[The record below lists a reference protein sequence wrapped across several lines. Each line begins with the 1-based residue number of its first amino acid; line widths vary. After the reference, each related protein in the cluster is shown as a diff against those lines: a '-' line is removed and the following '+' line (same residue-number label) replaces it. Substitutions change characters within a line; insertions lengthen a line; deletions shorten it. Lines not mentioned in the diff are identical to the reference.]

1 MNQENFNILRQNCLE
16 ALGHFR
22 LKDALSCLKA
32 LCMELNDS
40 TLSIEQESIDSTYQ
54 MMLRFMSEGGVDPQR
69 ASILDGLLVRSYILL
84 TRATR
89 CFKLKHGS
97 GIYADT
103 LRRTEAKRAIRNQ
116 DKLIEQIQMQVEVL
130 AQTTDSD
137 KKEDIANLTNNLNE
151 LFYEIWT
158 APLYE
163 EVEAQKLIN
172 FMAELNEIQI
182 RFLLS
187 ALLLNLF
194 EGFDFHKFRIIL
206 SYLTN
211 PNDEIRSHAL
221 TIFYFVC
228 QKHEKEICCNKNLIK
243 EIALIKN
250 SKQLET
256 ELIQLQKQLII
267 CQKTEKAEKQLQE
280 KIMPDLLKGNWAQ
293 IQKMGIDNHTD
304 IHNLL
309 TNLDGKQE
317 KKLQDNMQTI
327 MKMNEEGL
335 DINTGVFKSMCN
347 LPFFHTFT
355 NWFWPFYP
363 EHPSINNLS
372 SNDESGANKK
382 LPELLNRLPQLSDLD
397 KYGMACLVRTFP
409 QMQSNTLMNEFSSM
423 LDEQNLPQYAAKKSI
438 KSIQKN
444 ETQSLY
450 RFFYFNAFKSQFY
463 NPFLH
468 NCLFTDNVVL
478 RPIVFTPSFIEELT
492 DFLVENGYYETVIEY
507 TEEAIKYQ
515 EVTSRHLKNLGFAYQ
530 KTGHFNKALQYY
542 QQADLLTP
550 NDAWILNQQ
559 QHCYEQTGRI
569 DLRLQCLVQLEE
581 IEPEKIE
588 ITMEIILCLVQL
600 KRFEEALKR
609 SFKLEY
615 LGQKELFA
623 QRIIGWSYLQTN
635 QAENALKYYQ
645 KILNS
650 TKAKWEDYINA
661 GHAAWVLGLLPQAI
675 SCYQE
680 FIKRYLSNATDWESK
695 FQEDLPLL
703 YSYGITETD
712 IFLMQD
718 MLRL

>member
-1 MNQENFNILRQNCLE
+1 ME
-16 ALGHFR
+16 ALEHFR

-54 MMLRFMSEGGVDPQR
+54 MMLRFMSEGGADPQR
-69 ASILDGLLVRSYILL
+69 ALILDGLLVRSYILL

-89 CFKLKHGS
+89 CFKLRHGS

-116 DKLIEQIQMQVEVL
+116 DKLIEQIQIQVEAL
-130 AQTTDSD
+130 AQTTDSN
-137 KKEDIANLTNNLNE
+137 KKEDIANLPNNLNE

-172 FMAELNEIQI
+172 FMAELNEIQT

-194 EGFDFHKFRIIL
+194 EGFDLHKFRIIL

-211 PNDEIRSHAL
+211 PNDEVRSHAL
-221 TIFYFVC
+221 TIFYFIC

-243 EIALIKN
+243 EITLIKN
-250 SKQLET
+250 SKQLEK

-280 KIMPDLLKGNWAQ
+280 KIMPNLLKGNWEQ
-293 IQKMGIDNHTD
+293 IQKMGIDNNTD

-327 MKMNEEGL
+327 MRMNEEGL

-347 LPFFHTFT
+347 LPFFQTFT

-363 EHPSINNLS
+363 EHPSINNTS
-372 SNDESGANKK
+372 DDKIGTNKK
-382 LPELLNRLPQLSDLD
+382 LPEILDRLPQLSDLD
-397 KYGMACLVRTFP
+397 KYGMACLMRTFP

-423 LDEQNLPQYAAKKSI
+423 LDEQNQPQYASKKSI
-438 KSIQKN
+438 KSILKN
-444 ETQSLY
+444 VTQSLY
-450 RFFYFNAFKSQFY
+450 RFFYFNSFKSQFY

-468 NCLFTDNVVL
+468 HCLFTDNAIL
-478 RPIVFTPSFIEELT
+478 RPIVYSVSFIEELT
-492 DFLVENGYYETVIEY
+492 DFLIANEYYETVIEY
-507 TEEAIKYQ
+507 TEEAIKHN
-515 EVTSRHLKNLGFAYQ
+515 EVTSRHLKNLGLAYQ

-542 QQADLLTP
+542 QQADLLAP
-550 NDAWILNQQ
+550 NDVWILNQQ
-559 QHCYEQTGRI
+559 QHCYEQIGRT

-581 IEPEKIE
+581 LEPDKIE
-588 ITMEIILCLVQL
+588 IAMEIILCLIQL
-600 KRFEEALKR
+600 KRFDEALKR

-623 QRIIGWSYLQTN
+623 QRIIGWSCLQTN
-635 QAENALKYYQ
+635 QAESALKYYK
-645 KILNS
+645 KILN
-650 TKAKWEDYINA
+650 TPKAKWEDYINA

-675 SCYQE
+675 CYYQE
-680 FIKRYLSNATDWESK
+680 FIKRYLPNAADWESK
-695 FQEDLPLL
+695 FREDLPLL
-703 YSYGITETD
+703 YTYGISETD
-712 IFLMQD
+712 IYLMLD
-718 MLRL
+718 MIRP